1 MSQKIKHSKIKNTG
15 LLFEILTRQVT
26 ADILNNKESK
36 SSIAEKVS
44 DSLGMPCNRKLVRR
58 VLNEK
63 RSSKLNKLR

>member
-36 SSIAEKVS
+36 DCTSSTSTHI
-44 DSLGMPCNRKLVRR
+44 CKLMVEE
-58 VLNEK
+58 VIYELWYNF
-63 RSSKLNKLR
+63 

>member
-36 SSIAEKVS
+36 SVS
-44 DSLGMPCNRKLVRR
+44 LLKKYF
-58 VLNEK
+58 NEK
-63 RSSKLNKLR
+63 KKKENKFRKFLKMVF